1 MGRVFRV
8 DNQYIN
14 EKILE
19 NEVQKILDVLRK
31 EKRTYSMNIFILKN
45 VIKVLQDEVKEI
57 ANTKV
62 FQ

>member
-31 EKRTYSMNIFILKN
+31 EKRTYSMNIFILK
-45 VIKVLQDEVKEI
+45 KFCKM
-57 ANTKV
+57 K
-62 FQ
+62 